1 MHAIWNSLH
10 SSYLFLQLTMSNF
23 LNPKNYKLILASKSP
38 RRKELIAHLG
48 YDFEQKSK
56 DTDESYPSDLP
67 LNQVAEYLS
76 KKKADAFKGELNEGE
91 LLITSDT
98 TVLLENKLL
107 EKAINASEAKMML
120 QQLSGKAHEVI
131 TGLCLSSPQKQIST
145 SVSTKV
151 YFKTLSE
158 TEIDYYINR
167 FQPFDKAGAYGIQ
180 EWIGFIGVEKIE
192 GSFYNVMG
200 LPVKE
205 LYEMVQAF

>member
-1 MHAIWNSLH
+1 MHALWNSLH
-10 SSYLFLQLTMSNF
+10 SSYLFLQLIMSNF

-76 KKKADAFKGELNEGE
+76 KKKAEAFKGELNEGE

-98 TVLLENKLL
+98 TVLLENQLL
-107 EKAINASEAKMML
+107 EKAAKAEHAKEML
-120 QQLSGKAHEVI
+120 RQLSGKTHKVI
-131 TGLCLSSPQKQIST
+131 TGLCLTSLSKQEST

-151 YFKTLSE
+151 FFKSLTE
-158 TEIDYYINR
+158 KEIDYYIKH

-205 LYEMVQAF
+205 LYEMVQCF

>member
-23 LNPKNYKLILASKSP
+23 LNPKNYKIILASKSP

-76 KKKADAFKGELNEGE
+76 KKKAEAFNGELNEGE
-91 LLITSDT
+91 LIITSDT

-107 EKAINASEAKMML
+107 EKAKNASEAKMML

-131 TGLCLSSPQKQIST
+131 TGLCLSSLQKQKST

-151 YFKTLSE
+151 YFKPLSE

-167 FQPFDKAGAYGIQ
+167 FHPFDKAGAYGIQ

-205 LYEMVQAF
+205 LYEMIEAF